1 MPALCYYKFINSD
14 IYNSKLD
21 SNERSVYMKKDYMTR
36 LERVARWR
44 LPPKEAYDVIAD
56 YREMVGDPP
65 RPEEEL
71 LQDLGKPRDVIKPL
85 VQPKQY
91 HTWLAVF
98 VVMAACIFIPGAS
111 PLPGGLYFVWFN
123 LFYDIAVPGLTLCR
137 LFLIAGTAVSLVWFR
152 PRREEPRTPLP
163 LSIPIALAVLL
174 VFMGLVWWVSWQLT
188 PYPHGVLTNPIW
200 RLSVDFYWPMAN
212 YYEGGN
218 LLALLLEWSAIPLI
232 VLGIAA
238 LVKARTRDR
247 RWRAVYILS
256 LSAMMLAFC
265 VLSML
270 TSMDISAPLV
280 FPLQYSVEITL
291 IGLVGAG
298 VALC

>member
-1 MPALCYYKFINSD
+1 
-14 IYNSKLD
+14 
-21 SNERSVYMKKDYMTR
+21 MKKDYMTR
-36 LERVARWR
+36 LERAARWR
-44 LPPKEAYDVIAD
+44 LPLREAEDVIAD

-65 RPEEEL
+65 RSEEEL
-71 LQDLGKPRDVIKPL
+71 LRDLGKPQDAIKSL

-91 HTWLAVF
+91 RIWLAVF
-98 VVMAACIFIPGAS
+98 TVMAACILIPGAS

-123 LFYDIAVPGLTLCR
+123 LFYDIAVPGFTLCR
-137 LFLIAGTAVSLVWFR
+137 LFLIAGTAVSLFWFR

-163 LSIPIALAVLL
+163 LSIPIALAALL
-174 VFMGLVWWVSWQLT
+174 AVMGFVWWASWQLT
-188 PYPHGVLTNPIW
+188 LYPGGALANPVWHLPYGFW
-200 RLSVDFYWPMAN
+200 WPMAN

-218 LLALLLEWSAIPLI
+218 LLAFLLEWSAVPLT
-232 VLGIAA
+232 VLGTTA

-265 VLSML
+265 LLAVL
-270 TSMDISAPLV
+270 TSMELTTPPV
-280 FPLQYSVEITL
+280 FPLRYSIEITL
-291 IGLVGAG
+291 IGLIGTG

>member
-1 MPALCYYKFINSD
+1 ML
-14 IYNSKLD
+14 
-21 SNERSVYMKKDYMTR
+21 KKNYMTR
-36 LERVARWR
+36 LERTARWR
-44 LPPKEAYDVIAD
+44 LPPKEADDVIAD
-56 YREMVGDPP
+56 YQEMVGDPP

-71 LQDLGKPRDVIKPL
+71 LRELGRPRDVIKPL

-91 HTWLAVF
+91 RIWLAVF
-98 VVMAACIFIPGAS
+98 AVMTACIFIPGTC
-111 PLPGGLYFVWFN
+111 PLPGGSYFLWFR
-123 LFYDIAVPGLTLCR
+123 LFHTGIPSFNFCR

-152 PRREEPRTPLP
+152 PGRGESRTPLP
-163 LSIPIALAVLL
+163 RSILIALAVLL
-174 VFMGLVWWVSWQLT
+174 AVMGLVWWVSWQLT
-188 PYPHGVLTNPIW
+188 LYPDGALTNPIFHLPKGFW
-200 RLSVDFYWPMAN
+200 WPMAN

-218 LLALLLEWSAIPLI
+218 LLSFLLEWSALPLI
-232 VLGIAA
+232 ILGIAA

-265 VLSML
+265 VLAVL
-270 TSMDISAPLV
+270 TSMDFTAPLV
-280 FPLQYSVEITL
+280 FPLEHSVEITL